1 MVLKFPTH
9 LKKQFLKGLNMKKDT
24 YDIKI
29 KNLDI
34 KIEKNLKS
42 ICDQL
47 DWKYS
52 DELKDTIQITINL
65 SILKYMFTMK
75 NTRELL
81 EISMDNMMLEYPDFF
96 TKLKN
101 DENGT

>member
-1 MVLKFPTH
+1 
-9 LKKQFLKGLNMKKDT
+9 MKKDT

-75 NTRELL
+75 NTKNLMDS
-81 EISMDNMMLEYPDFF
+81 SMDKMMNEYPDFF
-96 TKLKN
+96 KN
-101 DENGT
+101 LEND

>member
-1 MVLKFPTH
+1 
-9 LKKQFLKGLNMKKDT
+9 MKKDT

>member
-1 MVLKFPTH
+1 
-9 LKKQFLKGLNMKKDT
+9 
-24 YDIKI
+24 
-29 KNLDI
+29 
-34 KIEKNLKS
+34 
-42 ICDQL
+42 
-47 DWKYS
+47 
-52 DELKDTIQITINL
+52 
-65 SILKYMFTMK
+65 MFTMK

>member
-1 MVLKFPTH
+1 MEPKEIQILLVSDLHWYTW
-9 LKKQFLKGLNMKKDT
+9 T
-24 YDIKI
+24 V
-29 KNLDI
+29 
-34 KIEKNLKS
+34 IELNLKS